1 MRNGRQFRRYDNR
14 WKSRLSVS
22 NAKSHGSSGSASVS
36 TVNVTS
42 NQSLPIDEPEDDN
55 GVWDVLYDM
64 PAWGISLL
72 VHVGILAVLM
82 SLTYAIESQRE
93 TEIVSTIEPD
103 EVRQEQFVID
113 TEITEDIGSQ
123 SDMNVVGPS
132 MAAAQTSGFDNHI
145 ERQEKISETLID
157 PQLQRPEEMPTPN
170 EADILESINLTGT
183 TEHAGGTSG
192 AIDRITQEIAAS
204 LRERKTLV
212 VWLMDESGSM
222 EKRRAE
228 VAKRFRHIYEQLG
241 TLDVGADEA
250 LRSGLVS
257 YGKEVHVVQG
267 KATADIEL
275 LNKGVA
281 SIQNDA
287 SGLENVFTA
296 VGTAIKTFRTEKR
309 KMKANMMIV
318 IVTDERGDD
327 YMMLEDVVR
336 TCSREGVKVYCV
348 GNTSVFGREK
358 GLVHMKWKS
367 ADGEDF
373 EGDLEADMGPETM
386 MAEGLQLP
394 FWNRGASNL
403 SRMSSGYGPYTL
415 SRLCTETGGV
425 FFVADDNNRRTW
437 DSGIMRQY
445 SPDYRPLKDYQR
457 QLTTNGAKAALVS
470 AAMKTV
476 VDGEVPIPQT
486 SFRADSDNILRTQ
499 ITEAQKP
506 LATLDYFLQQLH
518 GTLSPGEKDRA
529 KLDSDRWRAS
539 FDLSM
544 GRVLAMRVRAYGY
557 NAMLAEMKSSPKSF
571 EKPGNNQWKLVPSS
585 DVNAGATVR
594 KMHKQAMIY
603 LKRVID
609 EHPGTPWEYLAS
621 AELSTPLGWE
631 WKEAKMQIAANN
643 MGGNGGNRP
652 QFAPEEERRR
662 QEARRRQQKMA
673 ASKPKI

>member
-1 MRNGRQFRRYDNR
+1 M
-14 WKSRLSVS
+14 
-22 NAKSHGSSGSASVS
+22 S
-36 TVNVTS
+36 TVNVTT
-42 NQSLPIDEPEDDN
+42 NQTASVDEPELDS

-72 VHVGILAVLM
+72 VHVGILVVLM

-93 TEIVSTIEPD
+93 AEIVSTIEPE

-113 TEITEDIGSQ
+113 TEITEEIGSQ

-132 MAAAQTSGFDNHI
+132 MAAATTSGFDNHI
-145 ERQEKISETLID
+145 EREDKISEMLID

-170 EADILESINLTGT
+170 EADILESVNLTGT
-183 TEHAGGTSG
+183 TEHAGGTAG

-222 EKRRAE
+222 EQRRAD
-228 VAKRFRHIYEQLG
+228 VAKRFKHIYQQLG
-241 TLDVGADEA
+241 DLDVGADEA
-250 LRSGLVS
+250 LRSGLIS
-257 YGKEVHVVQG
+257 YGEKVHVVQG
-267 KATADIEL
+267 EATADIEL
-275 LNKGVA
+275 LNKGVE

-287 SGLENVFTA
+287 SGFENVFNA
-296 VGTAIKTFRTEKR
+296 VSTAIKTFRTEKR
-309 KMKANMMIV
+309 KMKANMMVV

-336 TCSREGVKVYCV
+336 NCTREGVKVYCV
-348 GNTSVFGREK
+348 GNTSVFGREH

-367 ADGEDF
+367 ADGEAF

-394 FWNRGASNL
+394 FWNSGAGNL

-437 DSGIMRQY
+437 DSSIMRQY
-445 SPDYRPLKDYQR
+445 APDYRPLRDYQR
-457 QLTTNGAKAALVS
+457 QLATNAAKASLVN
-470 AAMKTV
+470 AARQTL
-476 VDGEVPIPQT
+476 VDGNVPIPQT
-486 SFRADSDNILRTQ
+486 SFQADNDNVLRVQ

-518 GTLSPGEKDRA
+518 EALAPGEKDRT

-539 FDLSM
+539 FDLAM

-557 NAMLAEMKSSPKSF
+557 NAMLAEMKSSPKTF
-571 EKPGNNQWKLVPSS
+571 EKPGNNQWKLVPSTEI
-585 DVNAGATVR
+585 NAGATVR
-594 KMHKQAMIY
+594 KMHKQAMEY

-609 EHPGTPWEYLAS
+609 EHPGTPWEHLAS

-643 MGGNGGNRP
+643 MGGNGANRP

-662 QEARRRQQKMA
+662 EEARRRQQKMA